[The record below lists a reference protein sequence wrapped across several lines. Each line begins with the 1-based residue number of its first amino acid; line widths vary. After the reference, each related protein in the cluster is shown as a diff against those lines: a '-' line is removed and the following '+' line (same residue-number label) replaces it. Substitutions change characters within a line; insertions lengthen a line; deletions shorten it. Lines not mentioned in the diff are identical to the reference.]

1 VRRGQPEETWG
12 GLASRLGW
20 EVRDKELLAQALSH
34 RSWCSENLGR
44 QPNERLEFLGDAV
57 LGLVVADYL
66 YRNYPELSEGEMAKA
81 RAAVVNTASL
91 AAVAGELELG
101 EALLLGKGEDATGGR
116 RKPSILADS
125 LEAVIGAVYLDAGY
139 PAAEA
144 VVLRLF
150 SDRAREAASGPGEDD
165 YKTRLQE
172 LCAQANEEL
181 PTYRLS
187 STGPDHA
194 KVFRAE
200 VFVAGRLAG
209 AGVGRSKKEA
219 EQMAARQAWG
229 SLARPEGAGAAGG
242 SAPGAEAAPAGG
254 LAAGQERA

>member
-1 VRRGQPEETWG
+1 
-12 GLASRLGW
+12 
-20 EVRDKELLAQALSH
+20 
-34 RSWCSENLGR
+34 
-44 QPNERLEFLGDAV
+44 
-57 LGLVVADYL
+57 
-66 YRNYPELSEGEMAKA
+66 
-81 RAAVVNTASL
+81 
-91 AAVAGELELG
+91 
-101 EALLLGKGEDATGGR
+101 
-116 RKPSILADS
+116 
-125 LEAVIGAVYLDAGY
+125 
-139 PAAEA
+139 
-144 VVLRLF
+144 VLRLF

-254 LAAGQERA
+254 LVAGQERA